1 MSPSGSSNSAIESR
15 YTQIHTYFIRVHWS
29 SQTPGLLYTSFLFCE
44 QKEERAIKQFQLK
57 TWTEGQIVP
66 SNLDSMI
73 EVIEMVY
80 DWMKQNGKGP
90 ITVHCMLVSTV
101 KLRNFRSYFRKFI
114 CVWWFSVW
122 CLTGMAPRRVACSV
136 ALTWCLR
143 GCRGTMKWMSS
154 RPSNPSESTDPSS
167 SRTL

>member
-1 MSPSGSSNSAIESR
+1 MEYDPLSIELLSSTEDNNVS
-15 YTQIHTYFIRVHWS
+15 IRIFKLSNRIKVHSNPHISFWVHWS
-29 SQTPGLLYTSFLFCE
+29 SQTPGLLYNSFLFCE

-114 CVWWFSVW
+114 CV
-122 CLTGMAPRRVACSV
+122 
-136 ALTWCLR
+136 
-143 GCRGTMKWMSS
+143 
-154 RPSNPSESTDPSS
+154 
-167 SRTL
+167 